1 MGVHCFRQGERLL
14 IFSAKN
20 RTHLSL
26 PSGNNFNLFS
36 KKHTRGNNA
45 LLQNNFKNPHPN
57 QTGLVGLFY
66 LWKAFPLPT
75 FSIKI
80 VFNLKLKIKINQPT
94 NQTPKVFQ
102 SIKSLNFSSLRF
114 STIVRRGKNCST
126 LPHNTTLKKAKLES
140 LKLCF
145 LYGI

>member
-1 MGVHCFRQGERLL
+1 MYTVSAKEKDCLYFLPKIARISLFLPAIISIYFL
-14 IFSAKN
+14 IFCS
-20 RTHLSL
+20 
-26 PSGNNFNLFS
+26 
-36 KKHTRGNNA
+36 NNA
-45 LLQNNFKNPHPN
+45 LLQNNLKNPHPN